1 MLQTTSALA
10 GLGLFFTGLHLLAA
24 SIQPLVGGRMRTLL
38 TKITDGPVSS
48 AFAGSLLGAISQSTS
63 AAAFICIGLL
73 NSGALPFQR
82 VLALIGWSSVGT
94 SLLVFLAAIDVRV
107 AGLYV
112 VGLVGIAH
120 LLNANRHVL
129 AKQIVYLLF
138 ALGVLLLGL
147 GMVKEGSATLR
158 ESLWVREFME
168 FASEAGIIGFLIGV
182 IITLIVQSS
191 ASVTI
196 LAATLHMAGVL
207 QFQDA
212 VYLVFGSSVGSGMS
226 VVLATSHLNGR
237 QRQLAIYQCLVKI
250 AGVVVL
256 LPFCW
261 ISPEWLRGAFP
272 ALLDSMS
279 TITWIAVIYLLLQIA
294 GAFVA
299 ACSQRRLMELLD
311 WLCPSSNEE
320 ELFAPQYIYPEAAED
335 LETALVLA
343 KMEQDRLVAALA
355 DYLEPVRP
363 ESERTGAP
371 VTLKARHEAA
381 SHLAGLIKSLME
393 ETAMHNHSDGAIE
406 RIFALQS
413 RNEAIISLQDSL
425 YSFAEA
431 LLATR
436 NPESGWSGMMVEGLH
451 FILLILRDSLEEDSD
466 EHETL
471 LKLTEDRSKLME
483 NVRNS
488 LLTEKSGELGER
500 QALFISTGIFERI
513 VWMVRQMAMGSA
525 IRNPS
530 SRR

>member
-24 SIQPLVGGRMRTLL
+24 SIQPLVGGKMRLL
-38 TKITDGPVSS
+38 LSKITGGPISS

-73 NSGALPFQR
+73 NSGALPFNR

-129 AKQIVYLLF
+129 VKQIVYLLF

-147 GMVKEGSATLR
+147 GMIKEGSATLR

-182 IITLIVQSS
+182 IVTLIIQSS

-196 LAATLHMAGVL
+196 LAATLHLAGVL

-261 ISPEWLRGAFP
+261 IDADWLKATFP
-272 ALLDSMS
+272 SLINSLSLM
-279 TITWIAVIYLLLQIA
+279 TWIAVIYLMLQIA
-294 GAFVA
+294 GALVA
-299 ACSQRRLMELLD
+299 ACIQNRLTELLD
-311 WLCPSSNEE
+311 WLCPPTEEE
-320 ELFAPQYIYPEAAED
+320 ELLAPKYIYPEAAEE
-335 LETALVLA
+335 LETALVLVR
-343 KMEQDRLVAALA
+343 MEQDRLVRALA
-355 DYLEPVRP
+355 DYLEPIRP
-363 ESERTGAP
+363 ESERTAVP
-371 VTLKARHEAA
+371 VPLKVRHGAA
-381 SHLAGLIKSLME
+381 SHLAMQIKSLME
-393 ETAMHNHSDGAIE
+393 ETAMHNHSDGAIG
-406 RIFALQS
+406 RIFTLQS
-413 RNEAIISLQDSL
+413 RNEAIISMQNSL
-425 YSFAEA
+425 YSFVEA
-431 LLATR
+431 LQASG
-436 NPESGWSGMMVEGLH
+436 NPQSGWAGTMVEGLH
-451 FILLILRDSLEEDSD
+451 FILLILCDSLEDISD

-488 LLTEKSGELGER
+488 LLTEKSGDLGER

-513 VWMVRQMAMGSA
+513 VWMVRQMAMNSA
-525 IRNPS
+525 FMKAA
-530 SRR
+530 